1 MNKKESLIL
10 ISISILTN
18 IILFVISHYLM
29 LIDINNII
37 YDRLQVLIYS
47 ILYLIICNILIF
59 TIYSMFYKDNGNIT
73 IYTLFGIIDFLVF
86 IILLFSISDLDVIKA
101 KNELFFTFLIR
112 ITNSFFIC
120 YSIYYANL
128 VKYSS

>member
-1 MNKKESLIL
+1 
-10 ISISILTN
+10 
-18 IILFVISHYLM
+18 M

-86 IILLFSISDLDVIKA
+86 IILLFTISDLDVIKA

-128 VKYSS
+128 VKYRS